1 MLSWFSFI
9 VVLRTKLTVVG
20 WICLSVVLVVPIVL
34 LLLCVSRFSNN
45 RPAVDRDETW
55 TPTVSVAI
63 PTYNEAAIIEDRLAN
78 LLETTYPAAQL
89 EVLLADDST
98 DETAVRA
105 RSFFERTETDATL
118 RVVNTGDRN
127 GVAAALNEAIPAAS
141 GDVIFRTDADAQLAP
156 DAIPK
161 AVAVLADPAVSGVTG
176 RQTAVIGGSVVE
188 SDYRNL
194 LSVLQ
199 SFETRVDST
208 FIVHGPCFAFRR
220 SEFTPLSVDTIADD
234 TAIAVQFRRK
244 GGRIIMDPAIE
255 FVEGGS
261 SSLSGRRTRKD
272 RRAVGLL
279 QQLLRHRDALGNHG
293 RYGWIILPL
302 NWGLM
307 IVGPWLIAVTTA
319 VATLFGMM
327 TAGPVGLLIPIVGGL
342 FLLAGSRELLGPLQ
356 PLHAV
361 FDAYLSLVIASVQLV
376 WGDIDVAWEIDDA
389 MREGL

>member
-1 MLSWFSFI
+1 M
-9 VVLRTKLTVVG
+9 
-20 WICLSVVLVVPIVL
+20 L

-45 RPAVDRDETW
+45 RPAVDRDEMW
-55 TPTVSVAI
+55 IPTVSLVI

-78 LLETTYPAAQL
+78 LLDTTYPAAQL
-89 EVLLADDST
+89 EILLADDST

-105 RSFFERTETDATL
+105 RSFFERTQTDATL
-118 RVVNTGDRN
+118 RVLDTGDRG

-141 GDVIFRTDADAQLAP
+141 GEVVFRTDADAKLAP

-161 AVAVLADPAVSGVTG
+161 AVAVLADSSVSAVTG
-176 RQTAVIGGSVVE
+176 RQADVIGGSVVE

-194 LSVLQ
+194 LSILQ
-199 SFETRVDST
+199 SVETRIDST

-220 SEFTPLSVDTIADD
+220 AEFEPLAVDTIADD
-234 TAIAVQFRRK
+234 TAIAVQLRRNF
-244 GGRIIMDPAIE
+244 GRIVMDPAIK
-255 FVEGGS
+255 FAEGGS

-279 QQLLRHRDALGNHG
+279 QQLLRHRDALGSYG
-293 RYGWIILPL
+293 RYGWIVLPL

-307 IVGPWLIAVTTA
+307 IVGPWM
-319 VATLFGMM
+319 VAATIVVGTLFGLVA
-327 TAGPVGLLIPIVGGL
+327 AGPIGLLVPLVGGL
-342 FLLAGSRELLGPLQ
+342 LLIAGSNEWLGPLQ

-361 FDAYLSLVIASVQLV
+361 VDAYISLLIASFRLA
-376 WGDIDVAWEIDDA
+376 WGDVDVAWEIDDT